1 MVRPFVAEEPLEYKK
16 TPLPFCFIFDIL
28 RPAFLFFNIR
38 WETHMHP
45 MLNIAIRAARKA
57 GNHIAKSLENTDN
70 IETSQKGFNDFVS
83 NVDTEA
89 EAIIIDIIKSSYPEH
104 SIIAEESGSIEGKD
118 SDVQWVIDPLDG
130 TTNFIKGLPHFAVSI
145 AVRIKGKT
153 EVACVYDPML
163 NELFTAQRG
172 SGAQLNNSRLRVK
185 QLKDLQGAVLATGF
199 PFKQKQHSES
209 FMKIVSALFV
219 DCADFRRTGSAALDL
234 CYLASGRVDGYF
246 ELGLKPWD
254 MAAGE
259 LIAREAGAILT
270 DFAGGTEYMKS
281 GNIVGASARAVK
293 NILKHIRENGNEAL
307 LK

>member
-1 MVRPFVAEEPLEYKK
+1 MSG
-16 TPLPFCFIFDIL
+16 IL
-28 RPAFLFFNIR
+28 SPALLFFNIR
-38 WETHMHP
+38 WENLMHP

-57 GNHIAKSLENTDN
+57 GNHIAKSLENADK
-70 IETSQKGFNDFVS
+70 IESTQKGMHDFVT
-83 NVDTEA
+83 NVDKEA
-89 EAIIIDIIKSSYPEH
+89 EAIVIETIKGSYPDH
-104 SIIAEESGSIEGKD
+104 SIIGEESGFTEGKD
-118 SDVQWVIDPLDG
+118 SDVQWIIDPLDG
-130 TTNFIKGLPHFAVSI
+130 TTNFMKGFPHFSVSI
-145 AVRIKGKT
+145 AVRIKGRT

-172 SGAQLNNSRLRVK
+172 SGAQLNNARIRIK
-185 QLKDLQGAVLATGF
+185 PAKDIQGAVLATGF

-209 FMKIVSALFV
+209 FMKILSSLFV
-219 DCADFRRTGSAALDL
+219 ECADFRRTGSAALDL

-270 DFAGGTEYMKS
+270 DFSGGTDYLKS
-281 GNIVGASARAVK
+281 GNIVGASAKAVK
-293 NILKHIRENGNEAL
+293 GILKHIRENGNDAI

>member
-1 MVRPFVAEEPLEYKK
+1 
-16 TPLPFCFIFDIL
+16 
-28 RPAFLFFNIR
+28 
-38 WETHMHP
+38 MHP

-57 GNHIAKSLENTDN
+57 GNHIAKSLENSDK
-70 IETSQKGFNDFVS
+70 IESAQKGTHDFVT
-83 NVDTEA
+83 NVDKEA
-89 EAIIIDIIKSSYPEH
+89 ESIIIDTIKNSYPEH
-104 SIIAEESGSIEGKD
+104 SIVAEENGLIEGKD
-118 SDVQWVIDPLDG
+118 NDVQWIIDPLDG
-130 TTNFIKGLPHFAVSI
+130 TTNFLKGFPHFSVSI

-172 SGAQLNNSRLRVK
+172 AGAQLNNARIRVN
-185 QLKDLQGAVLATGF
+185 QLKDLQGTVLATGF

-209 FMKIVSALFV
+209 FMKIMTSLFTE
-219 DCADFRRTGSAALDL
+219 CADFRRTGSAALDL

-270 DFAGGTEYMKS
+270 DFSGGTEYMKS
-281 GNIVGASARAVK
+281 GNIVGSSARGVK
-293 NILKHIRENGNEAL
+293 SMLKHIRENGNEAI